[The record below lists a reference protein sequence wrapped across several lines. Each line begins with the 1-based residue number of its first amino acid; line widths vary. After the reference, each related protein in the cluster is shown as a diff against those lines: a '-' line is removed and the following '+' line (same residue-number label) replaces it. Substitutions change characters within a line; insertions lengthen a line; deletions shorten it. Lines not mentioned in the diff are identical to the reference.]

1 MKSGDEE
8 LFDDDGYDID
18 VDDVAWGPHGR
29 KFQMGDENNFDDG
42 GSGSWETVSGS
53 SGEYTREELVGAARF
68 ATEEA
73 RRAAA
78 ARREAEPL
86 QKPGRPK
93 LAARTDDSIT
103 LQLGY
108 PGKETELPPER
119 CWQLSFKKENDGD
132 YVTTQSQKGKLTIR
146 VNDLQPGTK
155 YTFRTRIG
163 RIGSGNQVADWGP
176 YSVESSYGTTGI
188 SPPPNAQHKA
198 KDAVKDDQAS
208 NTSKKSRRKAKTQKS
223 TETDEARRKREEAE
237 AEEERR
243 RAEMIR
249 LAAEQLAQ
257 QEAEELDKI
266 LHSVDKKDGQENG
279 LLNAQTGDKTSR
291 NVDSPGS
298 VTVDDSST
306 NSKIKSKKQR
316 QKENRRARKQAEE
329 EQQLQQT
336 SNVPIKTEDASPL
349 ISNATVKP
357 PNILPTSSDTNTI
370 NHYRSY
376 GQQNVMPPQNQQQQ
390 ITQQQQRI
398 PLHQNVQPGMRPR
411 MPNMH
416 QQPMAHPLHQRNVQP
431 STQGHI
437 AQHSVHSSQTPL
449 TRDQTLQNQF
459 QPMQQHRLQMQRQV
473 QSREV
478 DAMATQIGMFGSTQR
493 QQSQTQNQR
502 HVQYNATHSP
512 HQQRVQA
519 SPIQSQQQ
527 QMQGFP
533 GSASGLPTSHR
544 GLSSHVNNVAPNSS
558 ALTHDVRKKIGT
570 VGSSNSSH
578 QQQHQSQQQ
587 LQDSF
592 FPLSSLLANIS
603 LEGGLDVTDTSGT
616 ITPSSNLGASRQTL
630 GNASV
635 SLTNGAVSGS
645 QSRHPAASSAAMSL
659 HPNNTSS
666 GQQSFDGSQSQT
678 NGLSNSSF
686 SGLGYGLWG
695 TTPLDLGN
703 SIWSTNATTQHQNG
717 TQGDATR

>member
-1 MKSGDEE
+1 M
-8 LFDDDGYDID
+8 
-18 VDDVAWGPHGR
+18 
-29 KFQMGDENNFDDG
+29 
-42 GSGSWETVSGS
+42 
-53 SGEYTREELVGAARF
+53 
-68 ATEEA
+68 
-73 RRAAA
+73 
-78 ARREAEPL
+78 PL
-86 QKPGRPK
+86 
-93 LAARTDDSIT
+93 
-103 LQLGY
+103 
-108 PGKETELPPER
+108 
-119 CWQLSFKKENDGD
+119 
-132 YVTTQSQKGKLTIR
+132 
-146 VNDLQPGTK
+146 
-155 YTFRTRIG
+155 
-163 RIGSGNQVADWGP
+163 
-176 YSVESSYGTTGI
+176 
-188 SPPPNAQHKA
+188 
-198 KDAVKDDQAS
+198 
-208 NTSKKSRRKAKTQKS
+208 
-223 TETDEARRKREEAE
+223 
-237 AEEERR
+237 
-243 RAEMIR
+243 
-249 LAAEQLAQ
+249 
-257 QEAEELDKI
+257 
-266 LHSVDKKDGQENG
+266 
-279 LLNAQTGDKTSR
+279 
-291 NVDSPGS
+291 
-298 VTVDDSST
+298 
-306 NSKIKSKKQR
+306 
-316 QKENRRARKQAEE
+316 
-329 EQQLQQT
+329 
-336 SNVPIKTEDASPL
+336 
-349 ISNATVKP
+349 
-357 PNILPTSSDTNTI
+357 
-370 NHYRSY
+370 
-376 GQQNVMPPQNQQQQ
+376 QNQQQQ

-398 PLHQNVQPGMRPR
+398 PLHQNVQPGIRPR
-411 MPNMH
+411 MPNLH
-416 QQPMAHPLHQRNVQP
+416 HQPMAHPLHERNVQP

-437 AQHSVHSSQTPL
+437 AQHSVHSSQTRL

-478 DAMATQIGMFGSTQR
+478 DAMATQIGIFDSTER

-533 GSASGLPTSHR
+533 GPASGLPTSHR

-578 QQQHQSQQQ
+578 QQQ

-592 FPLSSLLANIS
+592 FPLPSLLANIS

-686 SGLGYGLWG
+686 AGLGYDLWG
-695 TTPLDLGN
+695 TTPFDLGN
-703 SIWSTNATTQHQNG
+703 SIWSTNTTTQHQNG